1 MVPVDTALPRQPGI
15 GGSSLLFIDGRR
27 QIRSVSER
35 HILVPFV
42 RERAR
47 HDLARVCAMLAA
59 RRHDRAYIQALS
71 QALMHCFGTAPT
83 ALGYP
88 RGLID
93 AGERAIANGQIRV
106 SSALPDRV
114 TVTFDS
120 ARPSE
125 PYRFDEVGF
134 AGPAIAL
141 RFLFVILQTPDN
153 QAAFTAALGHAAGVR
168 YLNTA
173 PSEDIAG
180 QAPRLQG
187 AMMAM
192 ARRAAALLAGPYLA
206 LPHLALLPH
215 DPSRQRLRLAWLER
229 RVPAGVGAE
238 ASPPPPRLRAASP
251 PARAASPPPASQLP
265 DPPAT
270 QSPQAAALVAAAKDG
285 VPFCEECARLAA
297 LETQNA

>member
-1 MVPVDTALPRQPGI
+1 M
-15 GGSSLLFIDGRR
+15 LFIDGRR
-27 QIRSVSER
+27 QIRSVPER
-35 HILVPFV
+35 HIPVPFV

-47 HDLARVCAMLAA
+47 HDLARVRAMLAA

-71 QALMHCFGTAPT
+71 EELTHCHGTAPT

-88 RGLID
+88 HGLID
-93 AGERAIANGQIRV
+93 AGERAIAFGQIRV
-106 SSALPDRV
+106 STALPDRI

-120 ARPSE
+120 VRPSE

-141 RFLFVILQTPDN
+141 RFLFVILQTLDN

-168 YLNTA
+168 YLNVA
-173 PSEDIAG
+173 PSEDIVG
-180 QAPRLQG
+180 QAPQLQG
-187 AMMAM
+187 AMITM

-215 DPSRQRLRLAWLER
+215 DPSRERLRLAWLER
-229 RVPAGVGAE
+229 RVPASVGAE
-238 ASPPPPRLRAASP
+238 SPPPPRARAASP
-251 PARAASPPPASQLP
+251 PARAASPPASQLP
-265 DPPAT
+265 DPPAAL
-270 QSPQAAALVAAAKDG
+270 SPQAAALVAAAKDG

-297 LETQNA
+297 MEAQNA

>member
-1 MVPVDTALPRQPGI
+1 M
-15 GGSSLLFIDGRR
+15 LFIDGRR
-27 QIRSVSER
+27 QIRSILER
-35 HILVPFV
+35 HIPVPFV

-47 HDLARVCAMLAA
+47 HDLARVRAMLAA
-59 RRHDRAYIQALS
+59 RHHDRAYIQALS
-71 QALMHCFGTAPT
+71 EELTHCHGTAPS

-88 RGLID
+88 HGLID

-106 SSALPDRV
+106 SSALPDSV
-114 TVTFDS
+114 TVMFDS
-120 ARPSE
+120 ERPSE
-125 PYRFDEVGF
+125 PSRFDEVGF
-134 AGPAIAL
+134 AEPAVAL

-168 YLNTA
+168 YLNKA

-180 QAPRLQG
+180 QAPQLPN
-187 AMMAM
+187 AMITM
-192 ARRAAALLAGPYLA
+192 ARRAASLLAKPYLA

-215 DPSRQRLRLAWLER
+215 NPSRERLRLAWLER
-229 RVPAGVGAE
+229 RVPASTVAE
-238 ASPPPPRLRAASP
+238 SPP
-251 PARAASPPPASQLP
+251 PARAASPPPTRMAAPPPPASLLP

-297 LETQNA
+297 LEAQNA